1 MTTTVT
7 EPRAETKVKL
17 ESFTEAAM
25 QAVTAEMVT
34 GIAEKVVEM
43 IEVAD
48 DVLQPET
55 IDLLRVLPQVS
66 GNLQQ
71 TLMEVKKLEESG
83 TLKTLVEAAELVQSM
98 KSAVTGPMISD
109 MMDKAIKGIE
119 LGDELVQKGAVELAD
134 GMVGAFDRAVQEQA
148 DEEPPS
154 MVQLIRMM
162 NDKETRKGLSLM
174 LSFVKKLPNELYK

>member
-1 MTTTVT
+1 MTAVIT
-7 EPRAETKVKL
+7 EPSMNNTEKIENL
-17 ESFTEAAM
+17 TEAAM

-34 GIAEKVVEM
+34 GIAGKVVEM

-55 IDLLRVLPQVS
+55 VELLRTFPEVS
-66 GNLQQ
+66 ENLQR

-83 TLKTLVEAAELVQSM
+83 TIKTLAEAAELVQSM
-98 KSAVTGPMISD
+98 KSAMTGPMISD
-109 MMDKAIKGIE
+109 MMDKVIRGIE

-134 GMVGAFDRAVQEQA
+134 GMVGAFDMAMQEQTYR
-148 DEEPPS
+148 EPPS
-154 MVQLIRMM
+154 MMQLMRMM

-174 LSFVKKLPNELYK
+174 LSFVKKLPAELYK